1 MSSWSLGCA
10 SGVWTTGS
18 SFHGHVDADVR
29 DRLLGESW
37 LMVLPS
43 VKEGWGLAVLEAAAQ
58 GTASIA
64 YGGAGG
70 VREAIVDGV
79 TGRVVDDYPQLLS
92 EVRRLMRDEAA
103 REALG
108 DQARERSVGFTWS
121 ATTDLVEQT
130 LEKARF
136 SGHRR

>member
-1 MSSWSLGCA
+1 MDDR
-10 SGVWTTGS
+10 VV
-18 SFHGHVDADVR
+18 FHGHVDADAR

-64 YGGAGG
+64 YGAAGG
-70 VREAIVDGV
+70 VREAIVDGE

-92 EVRRLMRDEAA
+92 EVRRLLSDEVA

-108 DQARERSVGFTWS
+108 VQARQRSAEFTWS
-121 ATTDLVEQT
+121 STTDVVEQT
-130 LEKARF
+130 LEKARL
-136 SGHRR
+136 SGSRR